1 MEKSDFES
9 ILPNMEGWQEPG
21 DYCTP
26 EGILMCGKCHTPKM
40 AFVTV
45 PGLFDNRP
53 SPRPC
58 KCLQEYREREEAERN
73 RQIALER
80 IDRLR
85 KQGLTAAQYID
96 STFALDDRADEK
108 ASNICT
114 RYVAKWDEIKAK
126 NIGLLL
132 HGDVGGGKT
141 FLASCIAN
149 ALLDKGEAVIMTT
162 IPALSMAMNANFGS
176 ERASIL
182 EHVRNVPL
190 LILDDVGMSRNTAA
204 ALESAY
210 DIVNTR
216 YKEKKPLVITTNLTM
231 TAIRDEK
238 ETNLRR
244 IYDRIIEMCSPV
256 KVAGIERRKNI
267 ARNKMQEMTRLL
279 DGE

>member
-1 MEKSDFES
+1 MEKPDLES
-9 ILPNMEGWQEPG
+9 ILPNMEGWQAPG

-26 EGILMCGKCHTPKM
+26 EGILMCGKCHAPKM

-45 PGLFDNRP
+45 PGLFNNRP
-53 SPRPC
+53 SPRRC
-58 KCLQEYREREEAERN
+58 KCLQGQMEREEAERL
-73 RQIALER
+73 RQIAFER
-80 IDRLR
+80 IERMR
-85 KQGLTAAQYID
+85 KQGLTEAQYID
-96 STFALDDRADEK
+96 STFAIDDRADKK
-108 ASNICT
+108 AGNIC
-114 RYVAKWDEIKAK
+114 RKYVANWEEIKSK

-141 FLASCIAN
+141 FFASCIAN
-149 ALLDKGEAVIMTT
+149 ALIDKGEAVIMTT

-182 EHVRNVPL
+182 EHVSNVPL

-216 YKEKKPLVITTNLTM
+216 YKAKKPLIITTNLTM

-238 ETNLRR
+238 ETKLRR

-256 KVAGIERRKNI
+256 KVTGMERRKNI
-267 ARNKMQEMTRLL
+267 ARNKLQELQEMTR
-279 DGE
+279 